1 MKKNEKNTVMALFQ
15 SKIGW
20 KSMRQRENENYLS
33 FWSLP
38 DTLSKTPKKK
48 EKN

>member
-1 MKKNEKNTVMALFQ
+1 MASFQ
-15 SKIGW
+15 AKIGW
-20 KSMRQRENENYLS
+20 KMMRQRENENYLS

-38 DTLSKTPKKK
+38 ATLQKTPKKK